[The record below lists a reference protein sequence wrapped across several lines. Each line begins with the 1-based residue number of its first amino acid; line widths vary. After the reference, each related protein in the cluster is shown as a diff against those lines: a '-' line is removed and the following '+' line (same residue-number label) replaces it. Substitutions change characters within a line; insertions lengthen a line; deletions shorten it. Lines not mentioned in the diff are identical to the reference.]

1 MKFTTEIKLSR
12 SGVQVSPDDPA
23 VLIGS
28 CFTDGIGSR
37 MREAGMDVLVNPFG
51 TLYNPASIALA
62 VSRLDSDDSYTEAD
76 CVQMGAGA
84 GLVCSFEHH
93 TSFARSSRE
102 EFLDAANSALASAR
116 AFWLRSTRVIITLGT
131 AYVWT
136 RDGKVV
142 SNCLKRPGYEFGR
155 KRLDISR
162 CSQLLGDIVHSHP
175 EKQFIF
181 TVSPIRHLGGGA
193 HENTLSKATLQLA
206 VDGILE
212 SREGL
217 SYFPAYELLLDEL
230 RDYRFYAADLVH
242 PRDIAVDYI
251 WEKFRLCCIPGECR
265 EEMDRNLRLTR
276 QAAHRPMHR
285 AEPNG

>member
-1 MKFTTEIKLSR
+1 M
-12 SGVQVSPDDPA
+12 
-23 VLIGS
+23 
-28 CFTDGIGSR
+28 
-37 MREAGMDVLVNPFG
+37 
-51 TLYNPASIALA
+51 
-62 VSRLDSDDSYTEAD
+62 
-76 CVQMGAGA
+76 
-84 GLVCSFEHH
+84 
-93 TSFARSSRE
+93 
-102 EFLDAANSALASAR
+102 
-116 AFWLRSTRVIITLGT
+116 
-131 AYVWT
+131 
-136 RDGKVV
+136 
-142 SNCLKRPGYEFGR
+142 SNCLKRPGYEFER

-162 CSQLLGDIVHSHP
+162 CSQLLGDIVFAHP

-265 EEMDRNLRLTR
+265 EEMDRKLRLSR